1 LDLAVDKSDS
11 IQLILGIFT
20 CSLRSDGKLLVVSW
34 LKAVIS
40 WLKDVISRLKGLISW
55 LKRVW
60 SVDWWRVSANWLMRS
75 VTEGSA
81 RYHAALFT
89 DKNFGYHLI
98 NSLAVPFSPSHY
110 TSTKAVTDCSIILRI
125 AAQLV
130 DISTHSRVTYS
141 RTMLSHSKNLLFVE
155 TNLKNKAGM
164 LDFSF
169 LCIF

>member
-1 LDLAVDKSDS
+1 LDLAEDKSDS

-34 LKAVIS
+34 LKRMLSADWRVLS
-40 WLKDVISRLKGLISW
+40 ADW
-55 LKRVW
+55 RVW
-60 SVDWWRVSANWLMRS
+60 SADWWRVSANWLMRS

-81 RYHAALFT
+81 RYYAALFT

-98 NSLAVPFSPSHY
+98 NSLAVPFSQSHY
-110 TSTKAVTDCSIILRI
+110 TSLKASTDWSVIHRI
-125 AAQLV
+125 AAHLA
-130 DISTHSRVTYS
+130 DISTHSRVTYA

-155 TNLKNKAGM
+155 TNLKNKAGI

-169 LCIF
+169 LCIC